1 MNDRRLKLIEVVLTL
16 GGFLGVIVTL
26 EQNQL
31 PSGFSSGFIEIIV
44 LYIVSGFVAYSSIA
58 IPMRDGVI
66 RLSLAAF
73 SASFSALLTL
83 ALSIPLSNAA
93 IDVAVLSKPALGVTG
108 ADIVY
113 LGVFL
118 IILYFFYYM
127 IRSVMSVSFDRME
140 GEVTEP
146 AQDMTEHT

>member
-1 MNDRRLKLIEVVLTL
+1 
-16 GGFLGVIVTL
+16 
-26 EQNQL
+26 
-31 PSGFSSGFIEIIV
+31 
-44 LYIVSGFVAYSSIA
+44 
-58 IPMRDGVI
+58 
-66 RLSLAAF
+66 
-73 SASFSALLTL
+73 LTL

-93 IDVAVLSKPALGVTG
+93 IDVAVLSKPTLGVTG

-127 IRSVMSVSFDRME
+127 IRNVMSVSFDRME

-146 AQDMTEHT
+146 A